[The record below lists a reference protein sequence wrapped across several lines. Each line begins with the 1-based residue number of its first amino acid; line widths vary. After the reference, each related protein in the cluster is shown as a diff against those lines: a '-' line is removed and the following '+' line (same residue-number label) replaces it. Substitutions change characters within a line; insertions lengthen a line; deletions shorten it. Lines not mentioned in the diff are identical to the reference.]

1 MTYDLVIIGAGPAGL
16 TAAHAA
22 QQAGL
27 NYLVLE
33 RAAIAQTVADYPIG
47 RTLFSTP
54 NEIELLPGTL
64 HPKCGPKPTR
74 EEVLAYYTRLAVR
87 ELRLRIHTY
96 EPTQAILP
104 TGDGFQVISDRAVYA
119 ARRVIVATGGFGRPR
134 RLNVRGETPARV
146 SYRFVEAFP
155 YAGRDVLV
163 VGGGNSA
170 AEAVVDLCRCGAQ
183 VVWSLR
189 RPSLD
194 PAPDDPDQVG
204 IKPWV
209 REPLLTCEARGEVR
223 IRYATQCVGVTPC
236 TAQLRDAAGMVHDI
250 PCDHIFALLGGVPNV
265 SLLAAAGVT
274 IAPDGRP
281 FYRPETN
288 ETNVSG
294 LYVVGHLTRE
304 LHMKNATVVP
314 RRVVE
319 IIARE
324 LGRTDGTA
332 ASRGSQDEDPVGDS
346 SNGRPA

>member
-1 MTYDLVIIGAGPAGL
+1 MACDLVIIGAGPAGL
-16 TAAHAA
+16 TAAYAA

-27 NYLVLE
+27 DYLVLE
-33 RAAIAQTVADYPIG
+33 RAAIAQTIADYPIG

-54 NEIELLPGTL
+54 NEIEIIPGTL

-74 EEVLAYYTRLAVR
+74 EEVLVYYTRLAVC
-87 ELRLRIHTY
+87 ELRLCVHTY
-96 EPTQAILP
+96 EATQAILP
-104 TGDGFQVISDRAVYA
+104 TGHGFQVISDRAVYE
-119 ARRVIVATGGFGRPR
+119 ARRVLVATGGFGRPR

-155 YAGRDVLV
+155 YAGRNVLV

-170 AEAVVDLCRCGAQ
+170 AEAVLDLCRVGAQ
-183 VVWSLR
+183 VDWSLR

-194 PAPDDPDQVG
+194 PRPEDADRVG

-209 REPLLTCEARGEVR
+209 REPLLECEARGEVK
-223 IRYATQCVGVTPC
+223 IHYATNCVGVTPR
-236 TAQLRDAAGMVHDI
+236 TAQLQDAGGVVYDV
-250 PCDHIFALLGGVPNV
+250 PCDQIFALLGAVPDV
-265 SLLAAAGVT
+265 TLLAAAGVT

-281 FYRPETN
+281 LYNPETN

-314 RRVVE
+314 RRIVE
-319 IIARE
+319 TIARE
-324 LGRTDGTA
+324 LGRAGGA
-332 ASRGSQDEDPVGDS
+332 ATS
-346 SNGRPA
+346 